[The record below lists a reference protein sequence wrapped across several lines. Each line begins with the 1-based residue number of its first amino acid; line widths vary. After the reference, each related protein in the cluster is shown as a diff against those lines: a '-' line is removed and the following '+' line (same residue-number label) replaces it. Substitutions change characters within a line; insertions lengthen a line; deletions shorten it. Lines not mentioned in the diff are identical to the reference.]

1 MMDAMET
8 KERKTGLKAVYRLCP
23 VAHTVALVSAVMI
36 LLHLALRGNQPLM
49 ARIGSGFLHPMHE
62 KLALLCDKLGRHSAA
77 EALILKYAKDTGCVL
92 ILVTHSLQQ
101 ARRVADEAL
110 FFHKGRL
117 LESGEAPQLLCRPA
131 QPETRQ
137 FLEFYGN

>member
-8 KERKTGLKAVYRLCP
+8 KERKNGLKAVYRLCP

-77 EALILKYAKDTGCVL
+77 EALICAADPGEPAAQPLSAADTACLGGAVCL
-92 ILVTHSLQQ
+92 
-101 ARRVADEAL
+101 RRVQRPL
-110 FFHKGRL
+110 GYL
-117 LESGEAPQLLCRPA
+117 LLCR
-131 QPETRQ
+131 
-137 FLEFYGN
+137 